1 MLNKIPQSIG
11 QVIEKYQSAAPVNVV
26 GIAND
31 LGINVWEKES
41 LIPPVSGM
49 ICPDP
54 INGGKSGFSIIVRK
68 SDSLERK
75 RFTVAHEIAHFIL
88 HRDKASDG
96 ITDDAM
102 YRSGLSSKEET
113 EANRLA
119 ADILMPYTLVQNLVN
134 EGFKTVP
141 ELAEKLGVSKTAMSI
156 RLNIPT

>member
-1 MLNKIPQSIG
+1 MKH
-11 QVIEKYQSAAPVNVV
+11 
-26 GIAND
+26 D
-31 LGINVWEKES
+31 
-41 LIPPVSGM
+41 
-49 ICPDP
+49 
-54 INGGKSGFSIIVRK
+54 
-68 SDSLERK
+68 
-75 RFTVAHEIAHFIL
+75 
-88 HRDKASDG
+88 RDKASDG

-119 ADILMPYTLVQNLVN
+119 ADILMPYTLIQNLVN

>member
-1 MLNKIPQSIG
+1 MLSKIPQSIG

-41 LIPPVSGM
+41 LNPPVSGM
-49 ICPDP
+49 ICLDK
-54 INGGKSGFSIIVRK
+54 INGGPSGFSIIVRK
-68 SDSLERK
+68 GDSLARK

-88 HRDKASDG
+88 HREKASDG

-102 YRSGLSSKEET
+102 YRSGLSTKEET

-119 ADILMPYTLVQNLVN
+119 ADILMPYTLVQVLVK
-134 EGFKTVP
+134 EGFKTLP

>member
-1 MLNKIPQSIG
+1 MTKIPKSIG
-11 QVIEKYQSAAPVNVV
+11 QVIEKYQRNAPVNVV

-31 LGINVWEKES
+31 LGINVWERQS
-41 LIPPVSGM
+41 LVPPVSGM
-49 ICPDP
+49 ICPDK
-54 INGGKSGFSIIVRK
+54 INGGESGFSIIVRK
-68 SDSLERK
+68 GDPLARK

-134 EGFKTVP
+134 EGFKSVP
-141 ELAEKLGVSKTAMSI
+141 QLAGKLGVSQTAMSI